1 MRLRNVHTGVQV
13 VTPDDKARRLVE
25 DGTYEA
31 LPDDQQPPPTPTAEP
46 EKPTGQGHTSIAAA
60 LHNAVGPMWDTPTN

>member
-13 VTPDDKARRLVE
+13 LTPDDKARRLIA

-31 LPDDQQPPPTPTAEP
+31 VPDDQQPPPTPEP
-46 EKPTGQGHTSIAAA
+46 EKPTGQGHTSIASALRNAA
-60 LHNAVGPMWDTPTN
+60 GPMWDHAG